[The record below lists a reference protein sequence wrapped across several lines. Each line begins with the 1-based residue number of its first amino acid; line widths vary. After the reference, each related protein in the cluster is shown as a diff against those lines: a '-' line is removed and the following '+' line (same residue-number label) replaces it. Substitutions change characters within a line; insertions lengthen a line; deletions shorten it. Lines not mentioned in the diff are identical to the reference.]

1 MVCCTRGVFLM
12 CVCSLNAK
20 KPTVI
25 GLKCHKEVSA
35 EIGLKWFVTD
45 FCPSFIAN
53 IINTSSLSFQKTAE
67 IIFSLN
73 LCVYGINHLKMT
85 SSWNTS
91 SSCLLIVV
99 CICVKVDIAW
109 ERVKD
114 LVNNRHLP
122 LKWWKLGICVS
133 NCHLQ
138 NLSTQQVV
146 ISHVLYILASELIP
160 NNFWMHFNFA
170 ILFSSDHM
178 DLFRRL

>member
-1 MVCCTRGVFLM
+1 MCCQCIPPAPHFVALLCCPLHIIFWSQRNDTKEGSHMVCCTRGVFLM
-12 CVCSLNAK
+12 CVCSLNSK

-35 EIGLKWFVTD
+35 EIGLEGFVTD
-45 FCPSFIAN
+45 FCTSLIAN

-67 IIFSLN
+67 MIFYLN

-91 SSCLLIVV
+91 SSCLLKVV

-114 LVNNRHLP
+114 LSTID
-122 LKWWKLGICVS
+122 IC
-133 NCHLQ
+133 
-138 NLSTQQVV
+138 
-146 ISHVLYILASELIP
+146 P
-160 NNFWMHFNFA
+160 
-170 ILFSSDHM
+170 
-178 DLFRRL
+178 